1 MTRAELGEQ
10 AAQEFIARRR
20 CCRSQV
26 IASYRMGPR
35 WEYSMRGRLQSILAR
50 APREGIRTLYNKCD
64 PVLLSVLDGI
74 EKLEI
79 KVGIRSDGDGPKIFV
94 ARRTLY
100 IYYALVTH

>member
-1 MTRAELGEQ
+1 
-10 AAQEFIARRR
+10 
-20 CCRSQV
+20 
-26 IASYRMGPR
+26 
-35 WEYSMRGRLQSILAR
+35 MRGRLQSILAR

-94 ARRTLY
+94 ARRTFDSGFCFSGN
-100 IYYALVTH
+100 VREWTDQPRVK